1 MSDETP
7 LTFTPRVGEVG
18 DSPARPGAPGTAG
31 RSIFDAGSAGGRE
44 GLART
49 GGADLARAGGA
60 DLAAAAPRGRGGRKG
75 RRRKGRPDDVMV
87 PDAQFSSY
95 YGRPIVKPAPWTWEI
110 PTYLYLGGLA
120 AGSSLVASGGEM
132 TGRHELQRNARLV
145 SLVALGGS
153 TAALIGD
160 LGKPSRFLNMMRT
173 VKLTSPMSVGSWIL
187 AGFGAFTGAAAFS
200 EVMHFALPED
210 VPLKELWPIGDR
222 LTAIG
227 AGFFS
232 APLAAYTAVLLS
244 DTATP
249 TWHEAHQELPFV
261 FVGSALACAGGAA
274 MATTSP
280 RETGPARFMA
290 VTGSVVELVAHAVME
305 KRLGLL
311 AEPLHEGRAGTL
323 LTAAKAATVVGAGL
337 TVVGGRNRAVA
348 ALAGLALNAG
358 SALTRFGIFYGGI
371 ESAKDPKYTVIPQKQ
386 RLAARRAAQSSH
398 PDGDAREQQQPRS
411 QAGA

>member
-7 LTFTPRVGEVG
+7 LTFTPREGTVGADG
-18 DSPARPGAPGTAG
+18 PARPGAPGAAPSG
-31 RSIFDAGSAGGRE
+31 RFDAGGAGD
-44 GLART
+44 GLARP
-49 GGADLARAGGA
+49 GADPAAQ
-60 DLAAAAPRGRGGRKG
+60 AAAASRGRGGRAG
-75 RRRKGRPDDVMV
+75 RRRKGRRDDVMV

-200 EVMHFALPED
+200 EVMHFVLPED

-261 FVGSALACAGGAA
+261 FVGSSLACAGGAA

-305 KRLGLL
+305 RRLGLL

-323 LTAAKAATVVGAGL
+323 LTAAKAATVAGAAL

>member
-1 MSDETP
+1 
-7 LTFTPRVGEVG
+7 
-18 DSPARPGAPGTAG
+18 
-31 RSIFDAGSAGGRE
+31 
-44 GLART
+44 
-49 GGADLARAGGA
+49 GGA

-290 VTGSVVELVAHAVME
+290 VTGSMVELVAHAAME
-305 KRLGLL
+305 RRLGLL

-323 LTAAKAATVVGAGL
+323 LTAAKAATVAGAAL

-398 PDGDAREQQQPRS
+398 PDGDAHEQQQPRS